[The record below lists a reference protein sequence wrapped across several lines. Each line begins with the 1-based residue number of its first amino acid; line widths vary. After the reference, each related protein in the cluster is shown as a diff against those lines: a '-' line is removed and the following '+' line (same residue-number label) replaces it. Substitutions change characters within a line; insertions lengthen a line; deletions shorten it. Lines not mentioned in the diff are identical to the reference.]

1 MCSARC
7 HVFIFIISQLF
18 NMATCVDVPF
28 IKSER
33 LKYHFLYERFSYLN
47 EVMIKKGV
55 DIDDLRKMCNLRG
68 SKCER
73 QYSFLR
79 IAGGPLG
86 FSAFSLIF
94 IILAL
99 PYFDGMMKT
108 VFGVKCVVPNNYLVW
123 EATRPLADCSICSNL
138 SSVIVLPNVTR
149 EEFKKYAYSYQP
161 IIVKGAALH
170 WPARKSFNYY
180 FFKEIF
186 NRIEGAHESVEEEC
200 QFLKFKTDFA
210 SLREVFKM
218 PPGRVKN
225 SKGYKP
231 WYIGWS
237 NCHPEV
243 LKEMRL
249 HYSKPHFLPLNAEH
263 SHVDFIFMGYQQGAF
278 MHLDYITRLMWQ
290 AQLRGHKTWRL
301 NPPPEC
307 EMVCKSFSFEV
318 FPGDIHTR
326 QWYHDTRIRDGEFSI
341 TVSSEYG

>member
-1 MCSARC
+1 
-7 HVFIFIISQLF
+7 
-18 NMATCVDVPF
+18 
-28 IKSER
+28 
-33 LKYHFLYERFSYLN
+33 
-47 EVMIKKGV
+47 
-55 DIDDLRKMCNLRG
+55 
-68 SKCER
+68 
-73 QYSFLR
+73 
-79 IAGGPLG
+79 
-86 FSAFSLIF
+86 
-94 IILAL
+94 
-99 PYFDGMMKT
+99 MMKT

-318 FPGDIHTR
+318 FPGDILLLDTR